1 MIMKR
6 ARTGAA
12 AVALLLLGSV
22 LVGLPVA
29 GATAADDIQRPT
41 ATPAGVVGGVRVV
54 QYDGIFSGETSTGAF
69 RVPYRV
75 TAPADVRRTN
85 GAVVVEPPHFAI
97 GLGTL
102 DAYLGRELLLGRGF
116 VHAGIGYSTAGF
128 GPGLQILD
136 PSVPGTFVDG
146 GFPEGAGRTDDEI
159 VADFAVA
166 LSSDPDAR
174 AVVGTVRSAYLTGFS
189 LAAEPVLRLVASGG
203 AAGVFDLAMPF
214 TAEGPF
220 DPQGALAAGAFPGK
234 VLIVNSA
241 AEASDALEDTGA
253 NPDDYRFYAVAGT
266 PHVPDPLVPLFSNET
281 TPASWTPA
289 LRAHFLQA
297 HRWVRQGDPP
307 APSSA
312 IGDDGAELPIVEL
325 GEAVFSTG
333 FLGTYDAVKTIAG
346 LGFGNHAAY
355 LRAFNGAVDRYAT
368 AGSLL
373 RSDASEM
380 KQRAALCPP
389 LTYTETYR
397 DHYAQFVSIT
407 AC

>member
-1 MIMKR
+1 MTLKR
-6 ARTGAA
+6 ARTVAA
-12 AVALLLLGSV
+12 ALAIILLGSV

-41 ATPAGVVGGVRVV
+41 ATPAGRVGGVPVV

-75 TAPADVRRTN
+75 TAPADLRRAN

-102 DAYLGRELLLGRGF
+102 DPYLGRDLLLGRGF
-116 VHAGIGYSTAGF
+116 VHAGVGYSTAGF

-166 LSSDPDAR
+166 LASDPDAR
-174 AVVGTVRSAYLTGFS
+174 AMVGTVRNEYLTGFS
-189 LAAEPVLRLVASGG
+189 LAAEPVLRLVASGR
-203 AAGVFDLAMPF
+203 AEGVFDLAMPF

-220 DPQGALAAGAFPGK
+220 DPQGALGAGAFTGK
-234 VLIVNSA
+234 VLVVNSA
-241 AEASDALEDTGA
+241 AEASETLEDTGA

-281 TPASWTPA
+281 TPASWIPA

-307 APSSA
+307 PPSHA
-312 IGDDGAELPIVEL
+312 IGDDGPELPIVEL
-325 GEAVFSTG
+325 GEAGFSTG
-333 FLGTYDAVKTIAG
+333 FLGTYDGVKTITE
-346 LGFGNHAAY
+346 LGFGTHAAY
-355 LRAFNGAVDRYAT
+355 LRAFNAAVDAYAG
-368 AGSLL
+368 AGSIL
-373 RSDASEM
+373 RSEASEM

-389 LTYTETYR
+389 RTYTETYR
-397 DHYAQFVSIT
+397 DRYAQFVSIT

>member
-1 MIMKR
+1 VGR
-6 ARTGAA
+6 AITATVGGAA
-12 AVALLLLGSV
+12 ALSISSSTEESA
-22 LVGLPVA
+22 PP
-29 GATAADDIQRPT
+29 GA
-41 ATPAGVVGGVRVV
+41 
-54 QYDGIFSGETSTGAF
+54 
-69 RVPYRV
+69 
-75 TAPADVRRTN
+75 
-85 GAVVVEPPHFAI
+85 
-97 GLGTL
+97 
-102 DAYLGRELLLGRGF
+102 
-116 VHAGIGYSTAGF
+116 HAG
-128 GPGLQILD
+128 
-136 PSVPGTFVDG
+136 
-146 GFPEGAGRTDDEI
+146 
-159 VADFAVA
+159 
-166 LSSDPDAR
+166 
-174 AVVGTVRSAYLTGFS
+174 
-189 LAAEPVLRLVASGG
+189 
-203 AAGVFDLAMPF
+203 
-214 TAEGPF
+214 
-220 DPQGALAAGAFPGK
+220 AGAFPGK

-266 PHVPDPLVPLFSNET
+266 RHVPDPLVPLFSNET

-397 DHYAQFVSIT
+397 DHYDQFVSIT